1 MIDLRNTVGILHERV
16 RLQLQRCLDDSFV
29 PGWMTKRKTVLLQKY
44 WSKRNIASSS
54 TPVTFLPFVCKWIID
69 IIADKIYG

>member
-16 RLQLQRCLDDSFV
+16 RLQLQQCLDDSFV

-54 TPVTFLPFVCKWIID
+54 TPVTFLPFLWKWIIG